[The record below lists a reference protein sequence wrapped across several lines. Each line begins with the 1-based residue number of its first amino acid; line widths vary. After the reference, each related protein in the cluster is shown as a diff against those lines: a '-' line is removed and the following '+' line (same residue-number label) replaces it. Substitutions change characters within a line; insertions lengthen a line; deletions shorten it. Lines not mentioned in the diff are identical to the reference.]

1 MTHADAFDAGWVDA
15 AMARALAKELKVPEG
30 PFLRS
35 LIERAKKLSRPT
47 MSNYR
52 VGAVG
57 LGGSGAIYLGANI
70 ELPGSELCHTIHA
83 EQSVVINALSHGETR
98 LAALAISAAPC
109 GSCRQFLKELA
120 DADRLAIWLDRDM
133 PFSLGDFL
141 PESFGPQDLGVTG
154 GLLAPQA
161 NGLVLQEEPDTAG
174 RAALDA
180 ANRSYAPYTRSFA
193 GCAFVLDDGT
203 LCPGSYV
210 ENAAFNPSLSPGQ
223 TALVRLTMA
232 GRDWRTIRKVVL
244 VETSDGPVDHR
255 RALFQMLASLDLGR
269 VASTILATSKVGE
282 A

>member
-1 MTHADAFDAGWVDA
+1 MTHADAFDAGWIDA
-15 AMARALAKELKVPEG
+15 AMARALANELKLPEG

-35 LIERAKKLSRPT
+35 LIDRAKKLSRPT

-57 LGGSGAIYLGANI
+57 LGGSGAVYLGANI
-70 ELPGSELCHTIHA
+70 ELPGSELCQTIHA

-98 LAALAISAAPC
+98 LEALAISAAPC

-120 DADRLAIWLDRDM
+120 DADRLAIWLARDT
-133 PFSLGDFL
+133 PYSLIEFL

-154 GLLAPQA
+154 GLLAPQG
-161 NGLVLQEEPDTAG
+161 NGLVAEVALDVVG
-174 RAALDA
+174 LAALDA
-180 ANRSYAPYTRSFA
+180 ANRSYAPYTKSFA

-203 LCPGSYV
+203 LWSGQYV

-223 TALVRLTMA
+223 TALAALTMA
-232 GRDWRTIRKVVL
+232 GRDWRTIREVVL
-244 VETSDGPVDHR
+244 VETPDGPVDHR
-255 RALFQMLASLDLGR
+255 RALFQLLASLDLGITP
-269 VASTILATSKVGE
+269 STILVTSKVGE